1 MTQLS
6 DGDYR
11 GAVIYADF
19 SEARPGDVVDAPLN
33 FAEVR
38 AYTSLASQLGGL
50 VMESTP
56 RKLYAFLTRA

>member
-19 SEARPGDVVDAPLN
+19 SEARPGEVVDAPLN

-38 AYTSLASQLGGL
+38 DFTSMASQLGGL
-50 VMESTP
+50 VM
-56 RKLYAFLTRA
+56 